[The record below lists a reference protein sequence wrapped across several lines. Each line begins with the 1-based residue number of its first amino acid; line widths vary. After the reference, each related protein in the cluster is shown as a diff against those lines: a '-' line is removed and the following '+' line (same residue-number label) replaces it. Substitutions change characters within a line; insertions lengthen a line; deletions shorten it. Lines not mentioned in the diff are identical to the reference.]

1 MRASSRSFFFCN
13 PSHSLFNFISN
24 PPDLFNRSS
33 FRIVQAPVNQ
43 LLLHRCEHRLRTG
56 FLDEQPIVT
65 TSRAPLIMSAVNIF
79 GDLLIRSIPRSL
91 IGSTTTGLTRA
102 DGTVPALIAF
112 NPSFSANAWAI
123 WLRPAFSTQTNRIPS
138 CAGRMVTLECRSLP
152 KGLIDPKKRPITRR
166 KIYTSLSALG
176 S

>member
-79 GDLLIRSIPRSL
+79 GDLLVRSIPRSL
-91 IGSTTTGLTRA
+91 IAATTTGLTRA
-102 DGTVPALIAF
+102 DGTGPALNAF
-112 NPSFSANAWAI
+112 NPSFSATLGPSGCGQHFQRKRTESPLAQAAWSLWNVGPCQRGLSILKNAP
-123 WLRPAFSTQTNRIPS
+123 LLGVRF
-138 CAGRMVTLECRSLP
+138 
-152 KGLIDPKKRPITRR
+152 TR
-166 KIYTSLSALG
+166 ALVH
-176 S
+176 